1 METGAVPYPTLSPV
15 HFTTHHSGLTI
26 LMCVVHDIRQGEME
40 LAWISSGT
48 RGSSPAAYNL
58 FQSVDGI
65 QSAMS
70 LISVASSEW
79 TSYTCF
85 VSHRVSDR
93 LTHRHYAGLQKETT
107 EMYDLEMFDDE
118 ETSQMCSDHYSSFLE
133 EVRANKDLLLVQALR
148 VLLLKITIFNVLMT
162 VQVVIK

>member
-1 METGAVPYPTLSPV
+1 MYMDKNAFNQYLLTSKVETGAVPYPTLSPV
-15 HFTTHHSGLTI
+15 HVTTHHSGLTI
-26 LMCVVHDIRQGEME
+26 LMCVVHDIHQGEME

-48 RGSSPAAYNL
+48 RGTSPAAYNL

-93 LTHRHYAGLQKETT
+93 LTHRHYAGLPKETT
-107 EMYDLEMFDDE
+107 GNLYLFTVYIHISNITFYTFIYIFY
-118 ETSQMCSDHYSSFLE
+118 TSIY
-133 EVRANKDLLLVQALR
+133 
-148 VLLLKITIFNVLMT
+148 I
-162 VQVVIK
+162 

>member
-1 METGAVPYPTLSPV
+1 MFPTRLIILLFTMGAGAVPYPTLSSV
-15 HFTTHHSGLTI
+15 HLTTHHSGLTI
-26 LMCVVHDIRQGEME
+26 LMCVVNDIHQGEME

-48 RGSSPAAYNL
+48 RGTRPATYSL

-93 LTHRHYAGLQKETT
+93 LTHRHYAGLPKET
-107 EMYDLEMFDDE
+107 EMYDLEKFDDE
-118 ETSQMCSDHYSSFLE
+118 ETPEMCSDHHSSFLE
-133 EVRANKDLLLVQALR
+133 GNMSFVYP
-148 VLLLKITIFNVLMT
+148 IIY
-162 VQVVIK
+162 